1 MVSSPPCFDVD
12 SEVSMVEGMLTLLIT
27 LLSTRLQLGNTTAF
41 YSYFFHILK
50 STNQFRFFMQSS
62 LCCIQSEFQV
72 MGSLACLV
80 NTPVQSRSFAACSH
94 VTSLILY
101 MEFFG
106 LKWRCLLQNVPS
118 SYEQWDVALFASSS
132 HNNINRMEKILQ
144 HMTLRIDVSPKRCNI
159 LLSWFFSR
167 SYWKRNLTT
176 RDGSSALYGRQNTQ
190 SATRSHILF
199 ALNFCDVTITQS
211 GLFRL

>member
-1 MVSSPPCFDVD
+1 MLGSQYYYFFLLFSFSLTHWFKFGVPVVSSPPCFDVD

-62 LCCIQSEFQV
+62 LCCLQSEFQV

-106 LKWRCLLQNVPS
+106 LK
-118 SYEQWDVALFASSS
+118 
-132 HNNINRMEKILQ
+132 
-144 HMTLRIDVSPKRCNI
+144 
-159 LLSWFFSR
+159 
-167 SYWKRNLTT
+167 
-176 RDGSSALYGRQNTQ
+176 
-190 SATRSHILF
+190 
-199 ALNFCDVTITQS
+199 
-211 GLFRL
+211 